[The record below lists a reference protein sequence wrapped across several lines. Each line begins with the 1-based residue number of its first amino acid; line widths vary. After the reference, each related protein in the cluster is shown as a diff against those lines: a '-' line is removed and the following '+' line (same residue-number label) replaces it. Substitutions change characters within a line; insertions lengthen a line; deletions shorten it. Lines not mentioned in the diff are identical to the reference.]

1 MYNNNIILML
11 YTGWALTLSG
21 LLYSYL
27 RVRVCWVAIAMRFMN
42 RQKNEGDGK
51 TISNANQF
59 HEDLV

>member
-1 MYNNNIILML
+1 ML